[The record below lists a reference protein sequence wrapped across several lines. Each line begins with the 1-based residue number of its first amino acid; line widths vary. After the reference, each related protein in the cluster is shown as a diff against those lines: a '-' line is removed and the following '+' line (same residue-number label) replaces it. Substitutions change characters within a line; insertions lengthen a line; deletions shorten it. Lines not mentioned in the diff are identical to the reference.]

1 MAAMG
6 QIWPMKDREFFEGFI
21 RHFWMSL
28 MENTPGYALWS
39 CFKGIIM
46 ITVMVLNMFQ
56 WI

>member
-39 CFKGIIM
+39 CLKGIIM